1 MEIFQNA
8 GLVANFDKNGV
19 EGVLYAFMR
28 HFPLVRIMVPVFLFT
43 AFISF
48 VTSADSNLSA
58 MSGISAAGISPDSPE
73 SSRFIKI
80 VWGATIGV
88 VAWIM
93 ATSARLEG
101 IRMLSSLGGVPG
113 LFLCAAAII
122 AAVRVM
128 SNPYK
133 YDRFKE
139 GYDAE
144 GRPLYPSKTGA

>member
-1 MEIFQNA
+1 
-8 GLVANFDKNGV
+8 
-19 EGVLYAFMR
+19 
-28 HFPLVRIMVPVFLFT
+28 
-43 AFISF
+43 

-58 MSGISAAGISPDSPE
+58 MSGISAAGISPESPE

-80 VWGATIGV
+80 AWGATIGV

-101 IRMLSSLGGVPG
+101 IRMLSSLGGLPA
-113 LFLCAAAII
+113 LFLCAAVII

-128 SNPYK
+128 LNPYK

-139 GYDAE
+139 GYDAQ
-144 GRPLYPSKTGA
+144 GRPLHPSKTGA